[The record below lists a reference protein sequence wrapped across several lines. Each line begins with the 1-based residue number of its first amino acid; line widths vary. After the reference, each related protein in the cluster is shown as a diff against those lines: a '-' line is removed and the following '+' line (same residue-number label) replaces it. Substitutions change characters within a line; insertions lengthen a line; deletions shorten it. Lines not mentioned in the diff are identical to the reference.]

1 GPEGAWD
8 RAGGRDRRIASRLPR
23 RRALARRRRAFAPGN
38 RRDPWSHRRRRQN
51 AGASRAALPAKA
63 AGRASF
69 ERRPR
74 EDAERRVIGYR
85 PILESPSGFAIARN
99 DLAGCAR
106 MTWSL
111 SLEGVGR
118 QPEGRRP
125 GRRGAGRKAMAW
137 PRPPGSWGS
146 PQNGRTGFCGRDDEI
161 VDLAKTNLWR

>member
-63 AGRASF
+63 AGRASL

-85 PILESPSGFAIARN
+85 PILESPPGFAIAERSSQLREN
-99 DLAGCAR
+99 DMGAP
-106 MTWSL
+106 
-111 SLEGVGR
+111 LEGVGR
-118 QPEGRRP
+118 QSEGGGHSR
-125 GRRGAGRKAMAW
+125 GGAGREDKAWAERPGAW
-137 PRPPGSWGS
+137 ESR
-146 PQNGRTGFCGRDDEI
+146 QKGRTRFSGRDDEI